1 MLLTPESYQAILDE
15 YYTKNGRLGI
25 DTQAAYVTALRFG
38 IYMDKER
45 VVTQFKTRLKKDG
58 YQIKCGFVGAP
69 VLCRV
74 LAENQRS
81 CCR

>member
-1 MLLTPESYQAILDE
+1 MTPESYQAILDE
-15 YYTKNGRLGI
+15 YYTKNERLGI
-25 DTQAAYVTALRFG
+25 DKQAAYVTALRFG